1 MYPRLC
7 LPFRLFTQILGTFP
21 FRALHTTQP
30 PKLTHAYVG
39 MGDNRG
45 DWCRDPFCMW
55 EFPQIRGTISADP
68 IIRTKV
74 FWGLYVGPPILGNY
88 HFERKETDLCF
99 WLSEPTPR
107 CNPAPSSTPCLA
119 RNLGGALRISGP
131 VASLWIHR
139 DYKRILAPLWR
150 IHLWVPG

>member
-1 MYPRLC
+1 
-7 LPFRLFTQILGTFP
+7 
-21 FRALHTTQP
+21 
-30 PKLTHAYVG
+30 

-45 DWCRDPFCMW
+45 NWCRDPFCVW

-88 HFERKETDLCF
+88 HFEPKKSDFCL

-107 CNPAPSSTPCLA
+107 CNLAPSSTPCLA
-119 RNLGGALRISGP
+119 LPHETWGVLSESQVRWQVCGYIGIIRGFWHLYGGFSYGFQVSLRWG
-131 VASLWIHR
+131 R
-139 DYKRILAPLWR
+139 F
-150 IHLWVPG
+150 HLWLTPPVEEVLSQSVHVAFWFLLCP